1 MKVFYSTCFK
11 PNFFFIFAN
20 RVYVR
25 VRNFYTIG
33 SGDYQKKKRRK
44 EKINETKKKEKL
56 IKSSDE
62 HS

>member
-1 MKVFYSTCFK
+1 MKVFYSTCLK
-11 PNFFFIFAN
+11 PNFFFHICESSLCACAKFLHH
-20 RVYVR
+20 R
-25 VRNFYTIG
+25 IG
-33 SGDYQKKKRRK
+33 GLSKKKRRK